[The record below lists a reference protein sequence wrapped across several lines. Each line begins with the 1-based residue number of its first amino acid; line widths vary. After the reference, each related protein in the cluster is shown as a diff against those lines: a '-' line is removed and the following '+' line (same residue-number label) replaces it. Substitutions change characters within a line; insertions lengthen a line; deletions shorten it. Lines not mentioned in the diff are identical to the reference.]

1 MQVTGRVYTR
11 DSVAA
16 ALRLPVEVCNN
27 TSLYSFASKALIYV
41 GHSEV
46 ADATLDQ
53 RMHELAWLVGND
65 LSAHLLDSHRVPEL
79 LGIPTVATKTKVCRI
94 RRMLKYS
101 DVCRRM
107 LPYAD

>member
-1 MQVTGRVYTR
+1 MQQHVSRFIRFKGTYIHKYI
-11 DSVAA
+11 
-16 ALRLPVEVCNN
+16 E
-27 TSLYSFASKALIYV
+27 
-41 GHSEV
+41 
-46 ADATLDQ
+46 Q

-65 LSAHLLDSHRVPEL
+65 LSAHLLDAHRVPEL

>member
-1 MQVTGRVYTR
+1 M
-11 DSVAA
+11 
-16 ALRLPVEVCNN
+16 L
-27 TSLYSFASKALIYV
+27 

-46 ADATLDQ
+46 AEATLDQ

-107 LPYAD
+107 PTYAAVC